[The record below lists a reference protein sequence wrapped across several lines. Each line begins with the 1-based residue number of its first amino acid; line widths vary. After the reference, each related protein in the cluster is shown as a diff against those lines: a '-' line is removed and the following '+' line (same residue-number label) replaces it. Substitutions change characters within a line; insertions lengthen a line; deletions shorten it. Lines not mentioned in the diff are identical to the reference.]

1 MFQQL
6 TSSSFERIQKAGKDM
21 LILKD
26 FPNNK
31 VLVIF
36 TGNGCEY
43 CVKFI
48 ELIKEI
54 APQFENDILIC
65 ILNLS
70 NHPIVHEK
78 SKNTATE
85 ITHVPY
91 LILYIYNR
99 PYIIYKGDYTHSD
112 IINFLQTSLSEFD
125 QSIRRVADKPR
136 VDATRAAS
144 VHSTLQRSEDE
155 AGGGRA
161 LDYYSNGG
169 GGGESTGLPQR
180 QQQQQQQQ
188 LYKSYSG
195 DGGGGMRT
203 NIGDTSEKVYV
214 IQKPFLTMREAY
226 S

>member
-1 MFQQL
+1 MFHQL
-6 TSSSFERIQKAGKDM
+6 TSASFERIQKDGKDL

-48 ELIKEI
+48 ELMKEV
-54 APQFENDILIC
+54 APQFEQDIIIG

-70 NHPIVHEK
+70 NHPVVHEK
-78 SKNTATE
+78 SKNTPTE
-85 ITHVPY
+85 ITHVPF
-91 LILYIYNR
+91 LILYINHR
-99 PYIIYKGDYTHSD
+99 PYIIYKGDYTYSD

-125 QSIRRVADKPR
+125 KSVRTIDKSR

-144 VHSTLQRSEDE
+144 IHSNVSENE
-155 AGGGRA
+155 TVISPNA
-161 LDYYSNGG
+161 YKNEHFQQNYSAQQPYLKSQTFTN
-169 GGGESTGLPQR
+169 SKPQDNSDKIVVIQR
-180 QQQQQQQQ
+180 Q
-188 LYKSYSG
+188 S
-195 DGGGGMRT
+195 
-203 NIGDTSEKVYV
+203 
-214 IQKPFLTMREAY
+214 FLTMKEAY